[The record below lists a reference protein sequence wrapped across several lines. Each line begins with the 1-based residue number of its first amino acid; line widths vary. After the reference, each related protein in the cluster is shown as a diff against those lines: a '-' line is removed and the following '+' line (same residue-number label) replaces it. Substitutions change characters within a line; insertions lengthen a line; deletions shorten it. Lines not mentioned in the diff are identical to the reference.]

1 MMLRV
6 TDLKQWAYCRRI
18 VYYQHRMPGVGKQ
31 TYKMGEGKAAQD
43 MVEQLEMRR
52 TLREY

>member
-18 VYYQHRMPGVGKQ
+18 VYYQQRMPGNAVNRF
-31 TYKMGEGKAAQD
+31 M
-43 MVEQLEMRR
+43 
-52 TLREY
+52 

>member
-31 TYKMGEGKAAQD
+31 TYKME
-43 MVEQLEMRR
+43 
-52 TLREY
+52 

>member
-6 TDLKQWAYCRRI
+6 TDLKQWAYCPRI
-18 VYYQHRMPGVGKQ
+18 VYFQQRMPGVGKQ

-43 MVEQLEMRR
+43 MV
-52 TLREY
+52 